1 MVWKLE
7 LNYVKAQVGYVIAT
21 KETNFDHQM
30 SKL

>member
-7 LNYVKAQVGYVIAT
+7 LNYVKAQIRYIIPT
-21 KETNFDHQM
+21 KETKFDHQM